1 MSCTPV
7 DKEDPLMPPEYNFTV
22 QHTDHIEI
30 YLKQMICQ
38 KRDMCGRDQFIMR
51 LIILLTLSKGIRA
64 SKPTKQNNKEHPGVF
79 KYILIECS
87 CSLVPKVQCTVL
99 K

>member
-30 YLKQMICQ
+30 YLKQMIHQ
-38 KRDMCGRDQFIMR
+38 EQDMCVREIN
-51 LIILLTLSKGIRA
+51 S
-64 SKPTKQNNKEHPGVF
+64 
-79 KYILIECS
+79 S
-87 CSLVPKVQCTVL
+87 CT
-99 K
+99 